1 MTKKLEGLK
10 QDVKQNQ
17 TNVTCTSATVTKSH
31 TTSESATDKLES
43 AKAMEGGKELSATAI
58 LKANV
63 SETLLV
69 WNKNHICSALF
80 ANISSKKIDSFI
92 SVTENCT
99 IYPFKNYDGDSSVIR
114 AEIQEGKEFSF
125 IEFPNNLTSSS
136 IVSIFN
142 AVESYSKAKKESEN
156 NAVANALKAKQAKI
170 QALQTVI
177 SITTDETVL
186 NALRAQLE
194 MLQK

>member
-1 MTKKLEGLK
+1 MRTKIQSLK
-10 QDVKQNQ
+10 EDVKQNEIE
-17 TNVTCTSATVTKSH
+17 VTCTDA
-31 TTSESATDKLES
+31 TTSKSEKTNESQFEKDSKEMSKES
-43 AKAMEGGKELSATAI
+43 KELSATAI

-63 SETLLV
+63 SETLSV

-99 IYPFKNYDGDSSVIR
+99 IYPIKNYDGDSSIIR
-114 AEIQEGKEFSF
+114 TEIQEGKAFSF

-136 IVSIFN
+136 IVSIYN
-142 AVESYSKAKKESEN
+142 AVETYYKAKKESEL
-156 NAVANALKAKQAKI
+156 NAIDNAKKAKQAQI
-170 QALQTVI
+170 IALQTVI

-186 NALRAQLE
+186 AVLNAKLQD
-194 MLQK
+194 LQK